1 MRAAPGPL
9 GGFAAGLDQP
19 GGSTAG
25 DALRRALG
33 DPSLQLL
40 RPAVDGGWVAEDGTV
55 PMLPGAEEAR
65 NVTSWATPEQP
76 AAALV
81 HDPALLD
88 QPELVA
94 AVTRVLRLALEN
106 ERLQSE
112 LQEQLQLVTESRTR
126 IVSATEEERRRLER
140 DLHDGAQQRL
150 VAVMLALQQARE
162 AAATADDAVVGAR
175 LDAAATEL
183 NDAIRELRELARGI
197 HPAILEEEGLGAAVG
212 GLARRAGL
220 PVEVHA
226 ALDGRLP
233 PLVEST
239 AYFTIAE
246 ALTNAQRHA
255 GATQAEIHLAHIDG
269 HLDLRVTDD
278 GAGGADPS
286 RGTGLRGLADR
297 VSALGGEFEVYGSA
311 TGGTTVHASIPVT

>member
-1 MRAAPGPL
+1 M
-9 GGFAAGLDQP
+9 
-19 GGSTAG
+19 
-25 DALRRALG
+25 
-33 DPSLQLL
+33 
-40 RPAVDGGWVAEDGTV
+40 
-55 PMLPGAEEAR
+55 
-65 NVTSWATPEQP
+65 
-76 AAALV
+76 
-81 HDPALLD
+81 
-88 QPELVA
+88 
-94 AVTRVLRLALEN
+94 
-106 ERLQSE
+106 
-112 LQEQLQLVTESRTR
+112 
-126 IVSATEEERRRLER
+126 
-140 DLHDGAQQRL
+140 
-150 VAVMLALQQARE
+150 
-162 AAATADDAVVGAR
+162 
-175 LDAAATEL
+175 
-183 NDAIRELRELARGI
+183 
-197 HPAILEEEGLGAAVG
+197 G

-311 TGGTTVHASIPVT
+311 AGGTTVHASIPVT